1 MYQELTQA
9 FNEPLNRSDNDD
21 NGVGVEITDRLRP
34 DPEQAARA
42 PLEPDRHSVQRFQTL
57 LMHAASMM
65 IVSSSIVVLLTMLHM
80 GVPKLGAMPMS
91 VAVAALIAL
100 ATIALASTMLIYK
113 NRLNNLDAYLT
124 GLLIF
129 AVIMGSCTIV
139 MILQPDA
146 RGFLDKW
153 AQTRSDEKASI
164 AMALG
169 LDRKDTAR
177 AGAAV
182 AYENV
187 LIAKELSLFICL
199 VFLTQALGVYA
210 VVNLL
215 NLTEEPTLNRRPSQ
229 ALATMMRSLRDAGL
243 L

>member
-1 MYQELTQA
+1 
-9 FNEPLNRSDNDD
+9 
-21 NGVGVEITDRLRP
+21 
-34 DPEQAARA
+34 
-42 PLEPDRHSVQRFQTL
+42 
-57 LMHAASMM
+57 
-65 IVSSSIVVLLTMLHM
+65 MLHM

-153 AQTRSDEKASI
+153 AQTRPCIDGSFVC
-164 AMALG
+164 
-169 LDRKDTAR
+169 TR
-177 AGAAV
+177 A
-182 AYENV
+182 
-187 LIAKELSLFICL
+187 C
-199 VFLTQALGVYA
+199 
-210 VVNLL
+210 
-215 NLTEEPTLNRRPSQ
+215 
-229 ALATMMRSLRDAGL
+229 
-243 L
+243 